1 MYTIMRLL
9 IVFEGFRLNCKGTD
23 AMASQ
28 SSAAEADPLDAAGA
42 ITAPPP
48 ANDPKE
54 APGRLRRAETVLAH
68 RTSRIVLVLEQCM
81 DSHNHQAVLRTAEGT
96 VRFPVFCEALGIQHV
111 WLIAANEQQLKTHP
125 NKSTAK
131 AKKSSGKK
139 ITKNCA
145 GWLSVRQFTSI
156 AACLEALR
164 ESEMTIWATD
174 LSPQAEPLGAN
185 DKPSA
190 LPARLAVVIG
200 RETDGVS
207 GEMLRAAH
215 RRVYLPLF
223 GFSESLN
230 LSVATALV
238 LQRLLDWFPEV
249 RGDLSDQEKQS
260 VREQWY
266 PQLVSNPTQAA
277 QAEGWISDNGGTIRP
292 LADLRREKHEA
303 WVPKSVRRREQ
314 AMPEVRERL
323 GKRKQPDAELAT
335 GHIQV
340 DGEQSV
346 GGSQP
351 SG

>member
-1 MYTIMRLL
+1 MMYTIMRSL
-9 IVFEGFRLNCKGTD
+9 IMFEGFHLNCKGTD

-28 SSAAEADPLDAAGA
+28 SSATEADALNATEAT
-42 ITAPPP
+42 TAPPP
-48 ANDPKE
+48 ANELKE
-54 APGRLRRAETVLAH
+54 APERLRRAEMVLAH

-81 DSHNHQAVLRTAEGT
+81 DSHNHQAVLRTAE
-96 VRFPVFCEALGIQHV
+96 ALGIQHV

-125 NKSTAK
+125 NKSKAN

-156 AACLEALR
+156 ATCLEALR

-174 LSPQAEPLGAN
+174 LSPQAEPLSAT

-207 GEMLRAAH
+207 AEMLRAAH

-230 LSVATALV
+230 LSVAAALV

-266 PQLVSNPTQAA
+266 RQLVSNPTQAA

-292 LADLRREKHEA
+292 LVDLRREKHKA

-323 GKRKQPDAELAT
+323 GKRKQPDAELAA
-335 GHIQV
+335 GHTQV
-340 DGEQSV
+340 DGEQPV
-346 GGSQP
+346 GSQP